1 MGTETH
7 DDPFQRVAPEGSIEP
22 GTCRDFAVVGGHVLV
37 CNVDGA
43 LYAVADICTHDGAPL
58 GDAQLFD
65 CNVECPRHGATFDVR
80 SGKATALPAVR
91 PIATYPVRVTGG
103 YIEVQFQAPKKARPT
118 SSRPSPFRGLNQ

>member
-22 GTCRDFAVVGGHVLV
+22 GTCRDFTVVGGHVLV

-43 LYAVADICTHDGAPL
+43 LYAVADICTHDGAAL
-58 GDAQLFD
+58 GDAQLFG

-103 YIEVQFQAPKKARPT
+103 NIEVQFQAPKKARPT